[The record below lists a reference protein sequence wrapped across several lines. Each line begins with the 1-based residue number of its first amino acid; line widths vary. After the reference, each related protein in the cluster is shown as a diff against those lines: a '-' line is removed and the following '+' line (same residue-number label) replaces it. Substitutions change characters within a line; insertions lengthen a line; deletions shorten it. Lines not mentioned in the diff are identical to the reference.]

1 MTVAYQSCHYL
12 SYGWVQNLS
21 LLALVSV
28 YVVQGN
34 MICWEFDLSWDFFV
48 SLSLIVWADEVNV
61 CGCCL
66 AGDMEC

>member
-1 MTVAYQSCHYL
+1 MIVAYQSCHYL
-12 SYGWVQNLS
+12 SYGWVPNLS

-34 MICWEFDLSWDFFV
+34 MICWEFDLFWDFFV
-48 SLSLIVWADEVNV
+48 SLLIVWADEVNV